1 MQLTLIK
8 NSDASMTQIYRTA
21 RIIYAETGAM
31 SLRVVEAMASMISN
45 AARVNNR
52 SISDIISDASMF
64 NSLNADNPRH
74 KYLSDSADTRAF
86 QMCVRTAT
94 RMIRGNLPDS
104 VWGAV
109 RFHHDGQLPPW
120 AMSRGYI
127 ADVDGILFYR

>member
-8 NSDASMTQIYRTA
+8 NSDASMTQIYRAA
-21 RIIYAETGAM
+21 RVIYAETGAT

-45 AARVNNR
+45 AAHAQNR
-52 SISDIISDASMF
+52 PISDVVSDASMF

-74 KYLSDSADTRAF
+74 KYLSDHAASRAF
-86 QMCVRTAT
+86 QMCVRIAT
-94 RMIRGNLPDS
+94 RMVRGNLTDC

-109 RFHHDGQLPPW
+109 RFHHDSELPDW
-120 AMSRGYI
+120 ATSRGYI